1 MCEQNIQLQMENF
14 GLRVKL
20 LYLLKLNVEVVGII
34 TQKGKREH
42 RFHVIQQS
50 EEFFFPVEKR
60 IQVRR
65 WYGYAYRLQPVQLK
79 LHGRN
84 VAYFIR

>member
-1 MCEQNIQLQMENF
+1 MCEQNIQLQIEDF

-50 EEFFFPVEKR
+50 E
-60 IQVRR
+60 
-65 WYGYAYRLQPVQLK
+65 
-79 LHGRN
+79 
-84 VAYFIR
+84 